1 MPRTARKKSET
12 GVYHIVWRG
21 NNTDTI
27 FFDDE
32 DYRIFQKVLYD
43 EKKRSGFILY
53 AWCLMPNH
61 IHILLREGNTPTG
74 EIFRA
79 IGTVFVSWYNRKYDR
94 IGHLFQ
100 GRYWS
105 EPVEDTAYFLKAVRY
120 IHLNPVL
127 AGICDDPD
135 SFPYCSYRQYINRK
149 SFFGEKLIFGLLTRE
164 EFITFH
170 QEKTIEKC
178 LDIEDTIKNKPGD
191 EEVCRIISQHI
202 GSCPPES
209 VKDLPRKQRTEIIQD
224 LLDSGASYR
233 QINRL
238 TAVSLSVIRAI
249 SHHMQ

>member
-32 DYRIFQKVLYD
+32 DYRVFRKVLYD
-43 EKKRSGFILY
+43 EKKRSGFSLY

-61 IHILLREGNTPTG
+61 IHILLKEGNTPIG
-74 EIFRA
+74 EIFRS
-79 IGTVFVSWYNRKYDR
+79 IGTVFVSWYNRKYYR
-94 IGHLFQ
+94 VGHLFQ
-100 GRYWS
+100 GRFFS
-105 EPVEDTAYFLKAVRY
+105 EPVEDIAYFLQVVRY
-120 IHLNPVL
+120 IHLNPLL
-127 AGICDDPD
+127 AGICDAPE
-135 SFPYCSYRQYINRK
+135 SFPYSSYDQYISRK
-149 SFFGEKLIFGLLTRE
+149 SFAEGKPVFGLLSRD
-164 EFITFH
+164 EFIAFH
-170 QEKTIEKC
+170 QEKIIEKC
-178 LDIEDTIKNKPGD
+178 LDMEDTIKNKPND

-202 GSCPPES
+202 GSRPPES
-209 VKDLPRKQRTEIIQD
+209 VKDLPREQRTEIIQD

-238 TAVSLSVIRAI
+238 TDVSLSVIRAI

>member
-1 MPRTARKKSET
+1 MSRTARKKSET

-32 DYRIFQKVLYD
+32 DYRVFRKILYD
-43 EKKRSGFILY
+43 EKKRSGFSLY

-61 IHILLREGNTPTG
+61 IHILLKEGNTPLG

-79 IGTVFVSWYNRKYDR
+79 IGTVFVTWYNRKYYR
-94 IGHLFQ
+94 VGHLFQ

-105 EPVEDTAYFLKAVRY
+105 EPAEDTAYFLKAVRY

-127 AGICDDPD
+127 AGICEAPD
-135 SFPYCSYRQYINRK
+135 SYPYSSYPQFINNK
-149 SFFGEKLIFGLLTRE
+149 HFCEGKPVFGLLSRE

-170 QEKTIEKC
+170 QEKIIEKC
-178 LDIEDTIKNKPGD
+178 LDIEDTIKNKPND

-202 GSCPPES
+202 
-209 VKDLPRKQRTEIIQD
+209 
-224 LLDSGASYR
+224 
-233 QINRL
+233 
-238 TAVSLSVIRAI
+238 
-249 SHHMQ
+249 